1 MPLISPEMQPYVA
14 LALLAALFVAF
25 LVERF
30 PPDVTAAGAAA
41 LFVLLGLTP
50 HDQVLEVFANPAP
63 ITIAAMFVISGAL
76 VRTGLLDAL
85 AALVIARAESRPAL
99 ALMAFLGATVLASG
113 VVNNTPVVLI
123 LIPVMIRL
131 ARSLGLPETKLLIP
145 LSYAAILGGT
155 LTLIGSSSNLLV
167 AGVAGDL
174 GLEGFGIF
182 EIAPVGLAVAVG
194 GGVAM
199 ALLGPWLLPDRRS
212 RGDAGDAEETV
223 FLSEFR
229 VLEDYPK
236 IGQPLAEVADLTRPG
251 IRITALRQGGKLI
264 RGDLDDHVLTAGD
277 VLVALATTSEILTLR
292 DLPGIAVGLRR
303 GVAAR
308 NGEDELLVAE
318 AMVTPTHGST
328 HDTVAQLSVGY
339 RYGLRVLGAY
349 RQGHVAGPDL
359 GSARL
364 RPADKLL
371 LEGTSEGF
379 DRLAQGGELVSISRA
394 SGRAYRRRRAPLA
407 LLGLVLV
414 VGLAALDVAPIAILA
429 LLAVAGILLCRC
441 IDNDEAWGSIDAGI
455 LVLIFSMLI
464 VGQGL
469 QETGTV
475 AFVVAWAAPWLE
487 GLPPIALLAAL
498 YALTSILTETVT
510 NNAVAVVVT
519 PIAVALAQETGI
531 DPRPLVVGVMMGAS
545 ASFATPVGYQTNTLV
560 YGAGDYR
567 FSDFLKIGLPMNI
580 IVGVVAVLV
589 IPLVFPLVPA

>member
-182 EIAPVGLAVAVG
+182 EIAPVGLAVAAG
-194 GGVAM
+194 GGVAL
-199 ALLGPWLLPDRRS
+199 ALLGPWLRPDRRS

>member
-182 EIAPVGLAVAVG
+182 EIAPVGLAVAAG